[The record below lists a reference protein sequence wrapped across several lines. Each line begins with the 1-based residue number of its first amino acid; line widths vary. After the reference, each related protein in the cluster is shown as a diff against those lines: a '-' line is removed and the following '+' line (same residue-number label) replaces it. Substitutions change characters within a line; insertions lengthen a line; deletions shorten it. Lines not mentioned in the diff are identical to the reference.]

1 MDAIDAIMTRRSIRA
16 YTEDEVGDSQLETML
31 RAAMA
36 APSAGNQQPW
46 EFLVITDRAVLDKI
60 TTIHPYAKMAA
71 QAPLAIL
78 ICGDASQGKYPDYW
92 PQDCA
97 AATENLL
104 LAAHAM
110 GLGGVWCGIHPDAER
125 VAAFRDLLA
134 IPEQVTPFAL
144 VPVGVP
150 REQKEAVDRYDSARV
165 RENVW

>member
-1 MDAIDAIMTRRSIRA
+1 
-16 YTEDEVGDSQLETML
+16 
-31 RAAMA
+31 
-36 APSAGNQQPW
+36 
-46 EFLVITDRAVLDKI
+46 
-60 TTIHPYAKMAA
+60 
-71 QAPLAIL
+71 
-78 ICGDASQGKYPDYW
+78 
-92 PQDCA
+92 
-97 AATENLL
+97 
-104 LAAHAM
+104 M